1 MSSSYH
7 PVFFCS
13 AHAMYTVTFTSPED
27 TLVQSTSKILECR
40 HFGKTLY
47 QSPSDRH
54 AYASNFSKVQWVWE
68 DWPTLSKT
76 CWNLQEIKNSIF
88 LTLNLAYHFY
98 GNNGRDERKLDIKS
112 LIFDWDFFT
121 AISKDD
127 FTSHFQSKLDT
138 FVTSLTEEKKPDKS
152 HFFTP
157 FFKFMFNPIKVG
169 LFQLPLRWA

>member
-1 MSSSYH
+1 
-7 PVFFCS
+7 
-13 AHAMYTVTFTSPED
+13 MYTVTFTSPED
-27 TLVQSTSKILECR
+27 SLVQSTSKILECR

-54 AYASNFSKVQWVWE
+54 AYA
-68 DWPTLSKT
+68 
-76 CWNLQEIKNSIF
+76 IKFFKSPVSVGRLANTVKDLLKFTRNQKFNIFNSEPGLI
-88 LTLNLAYHFY
+88 AIYHFY

-138 FVTSLTEEKKPDKS
+138 FVTSLTEEKKPGRN
-152 HFFTP
+152 HFFTL
-157 FFKFMFNPIKVG
+157 FFKCMFTKNNFLMLCCRPTAIH
-169 LFQLPLRWA
+169 FTF